1 MVVTKDGDT
10 DFRFSLGAHKAFL
23 LPDNFLACPKR
34 EASVPSLRAKIM
46 KLYLKM
52 MMKSKPLH
60 LIPSSALTAGAEAL
74 APRKTPEGVTL
85 ESIDAGAV
93 KGEWHRSAA
102 AGQMA
107 PTILYFHGGGYY
119 YGSPKSH
126 RRATFGLAQEA
137 GAHVFSQDYRLAPAH
152 PFPAAV
158 EDAVAGYRWLLD
170 QGARPERLFVS
181 GDSAGGGLSLALLLS
196 CRKQGLPSP
205 AGAVLYSPWTD
216 LAVTGAS
223 ITSNE
228 KTDAMFKSVHI
239 REGAKHYIGAADA
252 KNPLISPFYADLAGL
267 PPILI
272 FVSDDEALYNDST
285 RLQERLVAADVK
297 SKLIIE
303 HGLPHVW
310 PIFHPRFPE
319 TSKTI
324 QQSADF
330 IRQQIKMESAA

>member
-1 MVVTKDGDT
+1 M
-10 DFRFSLGAHKAFL
+10 
-23 LPDNFLACPKR
+23 
-34 EASVPSLRAKIM
+34 PSLRAKLM
-46 KLYLKM
+46 KLYLKR
-52 MMKSKPLH
+52 MMKSKALH
-60 LIPSSALTAGAEAL
+60 LMPSSALTAGAEAL
-74 APRKTPEGVTL
+74 APKRTPKGVTL

-93 KGEWHRSAA
+93 KGEWHCSAA
-102 AGQMA
+102 AGQTA

-137 GAHVFSQDYRLAPAH
+137 GANVFSQDYRLAPAH

-158 EDAVAGYRWLLD
+158 EDAVVGYRWLLD
-170 QGARPERLFVS
+170 QGMRPESLIVS

-196 CRKQGLPSP
+196 CREQGLPSP

-228 KTDAMFKSVHI
+228 KTDAMFRPVHI
-239 REGAKHYIGAADA
+239 REGAKHYMGGADA
-252 KNPLISPFYADLAGL
+252 KNPLVSPLYADLAGL

-272 FVSDDEALYNDST
+272 FVSDDEALYDDST
-285 RLQERLVAADVK
+285 RLQERLAAAGVE
-297 SKLIIE
+297 SELIIE
-303 HGLPHVW
+303 RGLPHVW

-319 TSKTI
+319 TRKTI

-330 IRQQIKMESAA
+330 IRQRTKWERAA